1 MSPFARSFDTAQYDP
16 KHYERGLEIQCEMT
30 VDDGDF
36 VDDYETHH
44 QFETRR
50 SLFV

>member
-1 MSPFARSFDTAQYDP
+1 MSPFARSFDAAQYDP
-16 KHYERGLEIQCEMT
+16 KHYERGLEIQREMT

-36 VDDYETHH
+36 DDDYETHH

-50 SLFV
+50 GLFA